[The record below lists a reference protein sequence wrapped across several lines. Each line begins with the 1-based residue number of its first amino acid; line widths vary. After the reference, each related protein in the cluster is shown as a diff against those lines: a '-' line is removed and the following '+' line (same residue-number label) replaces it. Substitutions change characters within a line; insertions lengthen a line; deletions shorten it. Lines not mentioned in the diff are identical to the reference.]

1 MCGSFVPQSLHRMQS
16 PCPRFPG
23 VIDIAGLVFQDADK
37 AILLAEITNSKSEMM
52 RQGRQVKLHVNRER
66 FFDGTHG
73 AERFSTPNT
82 SAAAHRQDDF
92 RFCAPANPG
101 PIGHEL
107 VISHVIKKMWVVR
120 AINATHM
127 KCEEV
132 GAFGS

>member
-16 PCPRFPG
+16 PCTLFPG
-23 VIDIAGLVFQDADK
+23 LIDIAGLVFQDADK
-37 AILLAEITNSKSEMM
+37 AVLLAEITNPKSEMM

-73 AERFSTPNT
+73 AERFSIPNT
-82 SAAAHRQDDF
+82 SAAKHRQNYF
-92 RFCAPANPG
+92 RFCAPADPG

-107 VISHVIKKMWVVR
+107 VISHVIKKMGVVR
-120 AINATHM
+120 AINAMRM
-127 KCEEV
+127 KCEEI